1 MTLTH
6 PGAVGDVGLDV
17 SIVRGREGG
26 IAEVVETA
34 VVVSSADGVRKVK
47 GHREEEEDDDNG
59 EDDRVLSGLT
69 N

>member
-47 GHREEEEDDDNG
+47 GHREEEEEDND